1 MASIKNLKKDINYI
15 LGDLITEVSTKE
27 NKKEADV
34 IVDEIIVTFD
44 ELIAKINDKKPEN
57 KQAHLKQVNQELEEK
72 AGKLLAKIN
81 KIK

>member
-15 LGDLITEVSTKE
+15 LGDLITEVSAKA

-34 IVDEIIVTFD
+34 IIDEIIVTFD
-44 ELIAKINDKKPEN
+44 ELIAKVNDKKPEN
-57 KQAHLKQVNQELEEK
+57 KQAHLKQVNQDLEQE

-81 KIK
+81 EVK